1 MSRYV
6 IILVT
11 LQIKMRIMQDF
22 KNISAYKEGLKEKI
36 LSTAMAAFYKNG
48 IRAVKMNDIANA
60 LSISKRTLYELYKNK
75 EDLLFEGIRR
85 YHQLRHDEMRNFAS
99 GDVSVMDIVLHSFK
113 LEIEDFNFANPAFFS
128 DLLRYPRILEY
139 FEEDKKNDQKQFM
152 SFLQRGIDEG
162 YFRGDLNY
170 DLVVSILELQ
180 HKHIMMSQ
188 LYQRFSMK
196 EICYNLLFVS
206 LRGICTS
213 KGIAVLD
220 AFLGES
226 KPQGTQTGQAAVCL
240 R

>member
-1 MSRYV
+1 
-6 IILVT
+6 
-11 LQIKMRIMQDF
+11 MQDF
-22 KNISAYKEGLKEKI
+22 KNISTYKEGLKEKI

-220 AFLGES
+220 AFLGGS
-226 KPQGTQTGQAAVCL
+226 KPQGTQAGQAAVCL